1 MLYKPLDEITYDE
14 ALKLLN
20 SEDETEL
27 LLLPLRAGEHI
38 TEWHQAQDICI
49 RLMEYPSENVRANAA
64 LGLAYTART
73 KGKLDKR
80 IVKPYLLRE
89 LRENKEYRWR
99 IVDAI
104 NDINLYLGW
113 NLAEKALQKEDTE

>member
-1 MLYKPLDEITYDE
+1 M
-14 ALKLLN
+14 N
-20 SEDETEL
+20 
-27 LLLPLRAGEHI
+27 G
-38 TEWHQAQDICI
+38 W
-49 RLMEYPSENVRANAA
+49 
-64 LGLAYTART
+64 
-73 KGKLDKR
+73 KLDKR

-99 IVDAI
+99 IVDVI